1 MKKIFFL
8 FVLCII
14 FVTLYGCELNPT
26 SNKISM
32 GEEVENAYQKANDII
47 IMFWGTGMPIDE
59 SDKYTDEYNN
69 VYYAVKYESISSSE
83 DLRQYLNSIFSEQI
97 IDELM
102 DIGSSY
108 RKRFLEID
116 NKLYQ
121 NFNDFSVSV
130 LYYDIIEEKSNVN
143 KISDKKLIY
152 SIDKSLREKNKSDSS
167 SKMYKFNYVYESVEN
182 EWIFTEFPVIQP
194 FTEFDFDYSNYSS
207 EYPIIIDIGNPL
219 VVEQMYY
226 QAQEAK
232 SWFTTY
238 ADISRESTCSVRV
251 GDNTYSRVYSD
262 RFKTLKDM
270 DNYLRTLFSDKIVGD
285 LLASKTF
292 ISIDGQLYASESA
305 GGFNALKVK
314 DTHIEKISDSKYGY
328 YVDLIETFPDDT
340 DEGKTVYTIQYPYE
354 YVYDHWVFT
363 DFPSF
368 RNVLRN
374 DF

>member
-69 VYYAVKYESISSSE
+69 VYYAVKYKSISSSE

-152 SIDKSLREKNKSDSS
+152 CL
-167 SKMYKFNYVYESVEN
+167 
-182 EWIFTEFPVIQP
+182 
-194 FTEFDFDYSNYSS
+194 
-207 EYPIIIDIGNPL
+207 
-219 VVEQMYY
+219 
-226 QAQEAK
+226 
-232 SWFTTY
+232 
-238 ADISRESTCSVRV
+238 C
-251 GDNTYSRVYSD
+251 
-262 RFKTLKDM
+262 
-270 DNYLRTLFSDKIVGD
+270 
-285 LLASKTF
+285 
-292 ISIDGQLYASESA
+292 
-305 GGFNALKVK
+305 
-314 DTHIEKISDSKYGY
+314 
-328 YVDLIETFPDDT
+328 
-340 DEGKTVYTIQYPYE
+340 
-354 YVYDHWVFT
+354 
-363 DFPSF
+363 
-368 RNVLRN
+368 
-374 DF
+374 